1 MRLVRLELVA
11 WEGIAKKE
19 RDASIDLL
27 LSLGECPCYP
37 LLLRLL
43 TAALPG
49 FGDT

>member
-1 MRLVRLELVA
+1 
-11 WEGIAKKE
+11 
-19 RDASIDLL
+19 LL